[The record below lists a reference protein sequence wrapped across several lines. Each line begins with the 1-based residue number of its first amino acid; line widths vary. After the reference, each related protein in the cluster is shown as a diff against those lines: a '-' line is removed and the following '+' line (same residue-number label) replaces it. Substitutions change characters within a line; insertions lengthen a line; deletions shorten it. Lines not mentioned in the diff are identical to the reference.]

1 MHGPLMSSPVD
12 RTYSFGHWLIDCQ
25 RRELRYNNVAV
36 PIGSRAFEIL
46 EKLVGSAGLLVTKDD
61 LIGSV
66 WSGLTVEDNTLQV
79 HISAVRKALGE
90 DRNLL
95 KTVSGRGYTLAGTWR
110 SGHLDHPAAAPVTIP
125 ADALFSSNLP
135 SIRAPLIGREDSLSE
150 LSDVLSAYRAVT
162 LVGPGGIGK
171 TKLAI
176 ELARSVAPSFND
188 SVALV
193 ELAALQGAALA
204 ASATARALR
213 LASNDK
219 EVTPASIAQAI
230 GTRRLLLVLDNCE
243 HVIEAAAQIASA
255 VLHYCPNVTV
265 LATSR
270 EGLRID
276 GEYVAAV
283 PALSVPGPDMHA
295 PDLLLRASAVQ
306 LFVARTR
313 ALRASFVAGA
323 EELQKIAAICRRL
336 DGIPLAL
343 EFAAARAANLGVDAV
358 LLRLDKRFELLN
370 GGRRDQ
376 LPRHQTLRAT
386 LDWSYDLLPP
396 AEQNL
401 LCQLAVFPAGFTLDA
416 ASAMMDDTLSRSDV
430 IETLFNLVAKS
441 LVSLDPSFEG
451 RWRLL
456 ESTRAYAL
464 EKLAD
469 AGLVEQAARR
479 QACFLRQIIAPLGDA
494 SPAPDDISRFAQ
506 EIGNV
511 HAALDWAFSP
521 GGDAALGIELTSGF
535 VPVWMQLLSFVECS
549 TRIEH
554 ALAHF
559 SPGFTGVPKLKAQL
573 YVALGFALLNTTGS
587 ADRMKAALSIGLALA
602 EELSDLE
609 LQLKAV
615 WTLWSYNLNSG
626 QYAAAKDVGER
637 YLEIALRTGN
647 PANEAVG
654 RRLIGAAAHFFGAQ
668 EDARRELTLSLD
680 DSAHGLSGGTNLMWF
695 LLNQSVLAKAM
706 LARVLLL
713 RGKIAQ
719 SRSLAAECL
728 QDAEREKDK
737 LAIAY
742 ALRNAVC
749 PIALMTHDLAA
760 ADQAISSLLELVT
773 REGIAFWT
781 SWTSCLKGQLLVLQG
796 NHDDGIALLRSGLK
810 ARTENGWLMRNP
822 EFLGS
827 LAEGLLA
834 SGEAAQAL
842 AAVEEALSISRQG
855 RQLWCLADL
864 LRIKAEI
871 LLANGPSDLSRSE
884 LLFAEGLS
892 VAREQQCRFYELKV
906 AAAWA
911 RIMARSNRQQTAL
924 DLVGPVSALF
934 DQEIDLPAL
943 AFARAL
949 AEIPGI
955 SLSTYDGDRPPSCT
969 CH

>member
-1 MHGPLMSSPVD
+1 MSSPVD
-12 RTYSFGHWLIDCQ
+12 RTYSFGHWHIDCQ
-25 RRELRYNNVAV
+25 RRELRHNNVTV

-79 HISAVRKALGE
+79 HISAVRKALGD

-95 KTVSGRGYTLAGTWR
+95 KTVSGRGYTLAGTWQ

-125 ADALFSSNLP
+125 ADAPFSSNLP
-135 SIRAPLIGREDSLSE
+135 SIRAPLIGREDCMSQLA
-150 LSDVLSAYRAVT
+150 DVLSAYRAVT

-176 ELARSVAPSFND
+176 ELARSVAPAFND

-193 ELAALQGAALA
+193 ELATLQDAALA
-204 ASATARALR
+204 ASACARALK

-219 EVTPASIAQAI
+219 EVSAASIAQAI
-230 GTRRLLLVLDNCE
+230 GSRRLLLVLDNCE
-243 HVIEAAAQIASA
+243 HVIEVAAQIASA
-255 VLHYCPNVTV
+255 ALRYCLNVTV

-283 PALSVPGPDMHA
+283 PALSVPDPDMHD
-295 PDLLLRASAVQ
+295 PDLLLRESAVQ

-313 ALRASFVAGA
+313 ALRASFVTGA
-323 EELQKIAAICRRL
+323 EELRKIAAVCRRL

-343 EFAAARAANLGVDAV
+343 EFAAARAANLGVDTV

-396 AEQNL
+396 AEQDL
-401 LCQLAVFPAGFTLDA
+401 LCRLAVFPAGFTLDA
-416 ASAMMDDTLSRSDV
+416 AIAMMDDTLSRSDV
-430 IETLFNLVAKS
+430 METLFNLVGKS

-464 EKLAD
+464 EKLAE
-469 AGLVEQAARR
+469 AGLVERAARR
-479 QACFLRQIIAPLGDA
+479 QAEFLRQIIAPLGDA

-521 GGDAALGIELTSGF
+521 AGDTALGIELTAGF

-554 ALAHF
+554 ALVHF
-559 SPGFTGVPKLKAQL
+559 SPGFTCVPKLKAQL
-573 YVALGFALLNTTGS
+573 YVALGFALLNTAGT

-609 LQLKAV
+609 LQLRAV

-626 QYAAAKDVGER
+626 QYAAAKEVGER
-637 YLEIALRTGN
+637 YLEIALRTGS

-654 RRLIGAAAHFFGAQ
+654 HRLIGAATHFFGMQ

-680 DSAHGLSGGTNLMWF
+680 HSADGLNGGANQMWF

-713 RGKIAQ
+713 QGRIAQ

-728 QDAEREKDK
+728 EEAQREKDK

-796 NHDDGIALLRSGLK
+796 KHQDGIALLRGGLK

-827 LAEGLLA
+827 LAESMLA

-842 AAVEEALSISRQG
+842 ATVEEALSMSRQG
-855 RQLWCLADL
+855 LQLWCLADL

-871 LLANGPSDLSRSE
+871 LLANDPSDLSRSE
-884 LLFAEGLS
+884 LLFGEGLS

-911 RIMARSNRQQTAL
+911 RIMAGSNRQQTAL

-934 DQEIDLPAL
+934 DQEVDLPAL
-943 AFARAL
+943 AFARTL

-955 SLSTYDGDRPPSCT
+955 SLSTCDSDRPSSCT

>member
-1 MHGPLMSSPVD
+1 MSSPVD
-12 RTYSFGHWLIDCQ
+12 RTYSLGRWLIDCQ
-25 RRELRYNNVAV
+25 RRELRYDNVTI

-46 EKLVGSAGLLVTKDD
+46 ETLVGSAGLLVTKDD
-61 LIGSV
+61 LIASV
-66 WSGLTVEDNTLQV
+66 WSGLSVEDNTLQV

-95 KTVSGRGYTLAGTWR
+95 KTVSGRGYTLAGAWR
-110 SGHLDHPAAAPVTIP
+110 SGHLDHPVVAPIAIP
-125 ADALFSSNLP
+125 ADATFSSNLP
-135 SIRAPLIGREDSLSE
+135 SLRAPLIGREDSLSQ
-150 LSDVLSAYRAVT
+150 LADVLSAYRAVT

-176 ELARSVAPSFND
+176 ELARSATSSFND
-188 SVALV
+188 SIALV
-193 ELAALQGAALA
+193 ELATLQDAALA
-204 ASATARALR
+204 ASATARALK
-213 LASNDK
+213 LACNDK
-219 EVTPASIAQAI
+219 ETSPAGIAQAI

-255 VLHYCPNVTV
+255 VLRYCPNVTV

-276 GEYVAAV
+276 GEYVAAI
-283 PALSVPGPDMHA
+283 PPLSVPDPDMHD
-295 PDLLLRASAVQ
+295 PDMLLRESAVQ

-343 EFAAARAANLGVDAV
+343 EFAAARAANLGVDTV
-358 LLRLDKRFELLN
+358 LRRLDKRFELLS

-396 AEQNL
+396 AEQDL
-401 LCQLAVFPAGFTLDA
+401 LCRLAMFPAGFTLDA
-416 ASAMMDDTLSRSDV
+416 AIAMMDDSLSRSDV
-430 IETLFNLVAKS
+430 IDTLFNLVGKS

-469 AGLVEQAARR
+469 AGLIAQAARR
-479 QACFLRQIIAPLGDA
+479 QAGFLRQTIAPPGD
-494 SPAPDDISRFAQ
+494 SSHTPDDISRFAQ

-521 GGDAALGIELTSGF
+521 DGDTALGIELTAGF

-549 TRIEH
+549 TRIEF

-559 SPGFTGVPKLKAQL
+559 NPEFTCVAKLKAQL

-609 LQLKAV
+609 LQLRAV

-626 QYAAAKDVGER
+626 QYAAAREVGER
-637 YLEIALRTGN
+637 YLTIALRTGN
-647 PANEAVG
+647 PASETVG
-654 RRLIGAAAHFFGAQ
+654 RRLIGAATHFFGAQ

-680 DSAHGLSGGTNLMWF
+680 HAAYGLDSGTNQMWF

-713 RGKIAQ
+713 QGKVAQ

-728 QDAEREKDK
+728 HEAQREKDK

-760 ADQAISSLLELVT
+760 ADQAIASLLELVT

-781 SWTSCLKGQLLVLQG
+781 SWTSCLKGQLLVLQAK
-796 NHDDGIALLRSGLK
+796 HDDGIALLRSGLT

-842 AAVEEALSISRQG
+842 AAVEEALTMSQQG
-855 RQLWCLADL
+855 RQLWCFADL

-871 LLANGPSDLSRSE
+871 LLANDPSDLSRAE
-884 LLFAEGLS
+884 ALFAEGLA

-911 RIMARSNRQQTAL
+911 GIMAKSNRQQTAL
-924 DLVGPVSALF
+924 ELVGPVSALF

-955 SLSTYDGDRPPSCT
+955 SLSTGDGEWPASCT

>member
-1 MHGPLMSSPVD
+1 MSSPVD

-135 SIRAPLIGREDSLSE
+135 SIRAPLIGREDNLSE

-479 QACFLRQIIAPLGDA
+479 QAVFVRQIIAPLGDA

-521 GGDAALGIELTSGF
+521 GGDTALGIELTSGF

-559 SPGFTGVPKLKAQL
+559 SPGFTCVPKLKAQL
-573 YVALGFALLNTTGS
+573 CVALGFALLNTTGS

-668 EDARRELTLSLD
+668 EIARRELTLSLD

-713 RGKIAQ
+713 QGKIAQ

-864 LRIKAEI
+864 LRIKAEV

-892 VAREQQCRFYELKV
+892 VAREQQCSFYELKV

-911 RIMARSNRQQTAL
+911 RIMAKSNRQQTAL

-943 AFARAL
+943 TFARAL

-955 SLSTYDGDRPPSCT
+955 SLSTYDGDRPASCT

>member
-1 MHGPLMSSPVD
+1 MSSPVD
-12 RTYSFGHWLIDCQ
+12 RTYSLGRWLIDCR
-25 RRELRYNNVAV
+25 RRELRCNNVTV
-36 PIGSRAFEIL
+36 PIGSRAFDIL
-46 EKLVGSAGLLVTKDD
+46 EKLVGCAGLVVTKDD

-66 WSGLTVEDNTLQV
+66 WSGLTVEDNALQV
-79 HISAVRKALGE
+79 HVSAVRKALGE

-95 KTVSGRGYTLAGTWR
+95 KTVSGRGYTLAGNWR
-110 SGHLDHPAAAPVTIP
+110 SGHLDQPLIAPVTIP
-125 ADALFSSNLP
+125 ADAPFSSNLP
-135 SIRAPLIGREDSLSE
+135 GVRAPLIGREDCLSQ
-150 LSDVLSAYRAVT
+150 LADVLSAYRAVT

-176 ELARSVAPSFND
+176 ELARGVASSFND

-193 ELAALQGAALA
+193 ELATLQDAALA
-204 ASATARALR
+204 QSACARALK
-213 LASNDK
+213 LASNDE
-219 EVTPASIAQAI
+219 EVSAASIAQAI

-255 VLHYCPNVTV
+255 VLRYCPNVTV

-276 GEYVAAV
+276 GEYVSAI
-283 PALSVPGPDMHA
+283 PPLSVPGPDMHD
-295 PDLLLRASAVQ
+295 PDLLLQESAVQ

-313 ALRASFVAGA
+313 ALRASFVADA
-323 EELQKIAAICRRL
+323 AELQKIAAICRRL

-343 EFAAARAANLGVDAV
+343 EFAAARAANLGVDTV
-358 LLRLDKRFELLN
+358 LLRLDKRFELLT

-386 LDWSYDLLPP
+386 LDWSYDLLSP

-401 LCQLAVFPAGFTLDA
+401 LCRLAAFPAGFTLDA
-416 ASAMMDDTLSRSDV
+416 AIAMMDDTSSRSDV
-430 IETLFNLVAKS
+430 IETLFNLIGKS
-441 LVSLDPSFEG
+441 LLSSDPSFEG

-469 AGLVEQAARR
+469 AGLVERTARR
-479 QACFLRQIIAPLGDA
+479 QAGFLRQIIAPLGDS
-494 SPAPDDISRFAQ
+494 SPSPDDISRFAR

-521 GGDAALGIELTSGF
+521 GGDTALGIELTAGF

-549 TRIEH
+549 TRIER
-554 ALAHF
+554 ALAQF
-559 SPGFTGVPKLKAQL
+559 SSEFTCVPKLKAQL

-587 ADRMKAALSIGLALA
+587 ADRMKAALSTGLVLA

-609 LQLKAV
+609 LQLKAI

-626 QYAAAKDVGER
+626 QSATAKEVGER

-654 RRLIGAAAHFFGAQ
+654 RRLIGAAAHFFGTQ

-680 DSAHGLSGGTNLMWF
+680 HSAHGSDGGTNQMWF

-713 RGKIAQ
+713 QGNIAR
-719 SRSLAAECL
+719 SRALAAECL
-728 QDAEREKDK
+728 QEAQREKDK

-749 PIALMTHDLAA
+749 PIALMTHDLTA
-760 ADQAISSLLELVT
+760 ADQAISCLLELVT

-781 SWTSCLKGQLLVLQG
+781 SWTSCLKGQLLILQG
-796 NHDDGIALLRSGLK
+796 KHNDGIALLRSGLQ
-810 ARTENGWLMRNP
+810 ARTRNGWLMRNP

-834 SGEAAQAL
+834 IGEAVQAL
-842 AAVEEALSISRQG
+842 AEVDEAVSMSRQG
-855 RQLWCLADL
+855 GQLWCLADL
-864 LRIKAEI
+864 LRIKAEV
-871 LLANGPSDLSRSE
+871 LLANDPSDLSRAE

-911 RIMARSNRQQTAL
+911 RIMAGSNRQQTAL

-955 SLSTYDGDRPPSCT
+955 SLSTCDSERPASCT

>member
-1 MHGPLMSSPVD
+1 MSSPVD
-12 RTYSFGHWLIDCQ
+12 RTYSFGRWLIDCQ
-25 RRELRYNNVAV
+25 RRELRYNGVTV

-95 KTVSGRGYTLAGTWR
+95 KTVSGRGYTLAGAWR
-110 SGHLDHPAAAPVTIP
+110 SGPLDHPAAAPVTVP
-125 ADALFSSNLP
+125 AEATFSNNLP
-135 SIRAPLIGREDSLSE
+135 SIRAPLIGREDSLSQLAE
-150 LSDVLSAYRAVT
+150 LLSAYRAVT

-171 TKLAI
+171 TKLAT
-176 ELARSVAPSFND
+176 ELARSVAASFHD
-188 SVALV
+188 SVTLV
-193 ELAALQGAALA
+193 ELATLQDASLV
-204 ASATARALR
+204 ASATARALK

-219 EVTPASIAQAI
+219 DVSAASIAQAI

-255 VLHYCPNVTV
+255 LLRYCPNVTV

-283 PALSVPGPDMHA
+283 PPLSVPRPDM
-295 PDLLLRASAVQ
+295 DDTELLLRESAVE
-306 LFVARTR
+306 LFVTRIR
-313 ALRASFVAGA
+313 ALRTSFVAGA
-323 EELQKIAAICRRL
+323 EELRKIAAICRRL

-343 EFAAARAANLGVDAV
+343 EFAAARAANLGVDTV

-386 LDWSYDLLPP
+386 LDWSYDLLSPG
-396 AEQNL
+396 EQNL
-401 LCQLAVFPAGFTLDA
+401 LCRLAVFPAGFTLDA
-416 ASAMMDDTLSRSDV
+416 AIAMMDDSSSRSDV
-430 IETLFNLVAKS
+430 IETLFNLVGKS

-469 AGLVEQAARR
+469 AGGVEQAARR
-479 QACFLRQIIAPLGDA
+479 HAGFLRQIIAPLGDT

-511 HAALDWAFSP
+511 HAALDWAFSTD
-521 GGDAALGIELTSGF
+521 GDTALGIELTAGF

-549 TRIEH
+549 TRIER

-559 SPGFTGVPKLKAQL
+559 SPEFTCVPKLKAQL

-587 ADRMKAALSIGLALA
+587 ADRMKAALSIGLGLA

-626 QYAAAKDVGER
+626 QYAAAKEVGER
-637 YLEIALRTGN
+637 YLAIALRTEN
-647 PANEAVG
+647 PANETVG

-680 DSAHGLSGGTNLMWF
+680 HTVRGLDGSANQMWF

-713 RGKIAQ
+713 QGKIVQ

-737 LAIAY
+737 LAVAY

-781 SWTSCLKGQLLVLQG
+781 SWTSCLKGQLLVLHG
-796 NHDDGIALLRSGLK
+796 KHDEGIALLRNGLK

-842 AAVEEALSISRQG
+842 AAVEEALSMSRQG

-864 LRIKAEI
+864 LRIKGEV
-871 LLANGPSDLSRSE
+871 LLANAPSNLSRSE

-911 RIMARSNRQQTAL
+911 RVMAGSNRKRTAL
-924 DLVGPVSALF
+924 DLVGPLSALF

-943 AFARAL
+943 ALARAL
-949 AEIPGI
+949 AEMPGI
-955 SLSTYDGDRPPSCT
+955 SPSTSNSDRPAST
-969 CH
+969 ACH

>member
-1 MHGPLMSSPVD
+1 MSSPID

-25 RRELRYNNVAV
+25 RRELRYDNVTV

-46 EKLVGSAGLLVTKDD
+46 EKLVGSAGLVVTKDD
-61 LIGSV
+61 LIGSI
-66 WSGLTVEDNTLQV
+66 WSGLAVQDNTLQV

-95 KTVSGRGYTLAGTWR
+95 KTISGRGYTLAGAWR
-110 SGHLDHPAAAPVTIP
+110 SEPLDHPATAPVTVP
-125 ADALFSSNLP
+125 ADAAFSNNLP
-135 SIRAPLIGREDSLSE
+135 SNRAPLIGREDCLSQLAE
-150 LSDVLSAYRAVT
+150 LLSAYRAVT

-176 ELARSVAPSFND
+176 ELARSVASSFND

-193 ELAALQGAALA
+193 ELAILQDATLA
-204 ASATARALR
+204 ASACARALG

-219 EVTPASIAQAI
+219 DVSAASIAEVI

-243 HVIEAAAQIASA
+243 HVIETAAQIASA
-255 VLHYCPNVTV
+255 VLRYCPNVTV

-276 GEYVAAV
+276 GEYVAAI
-283 PALSVPGPDMHA
+283 PPLSVPGPDVHD
-295 PDLLLRASAVQ
+295 PDLLLRESAVQ
-306 LFVARTR
+306 LFVTRTR
-313 ALRASFVAGA
+313 ALRASFVAG
-323 EELQKIAAICRRL
+323 ESELRKIAAICRRL

-343 EFAAARAANLGVDAV
+343 EFAAAQAANLGVDTV

-401 LCQLAVFPAGFTLDA
+401 LCRLAVFPAGFTLDA
-416 ASAMMDDTLSRSDV
+416 AIAMMDNTLSRSDV
-430 IETLFNLVAKS
+430 IEALFNLVGKS

-464 EKLAD
+464 EKLAE

-479 QACFLRQIIAPLGDA
+479 HAGFLREIIAPLGDA
-494 SPAPDDISRFAQ
+494 SPAPDNISRFAQ

-521 GGDAALGIELTSGF
+521 DGDIALGIELTAGF

-549 TRIEH
+549 TRIER

-559 SPGFTGVPKLKAQL
+559 RPEFTCVPKLKAQL

-626 QYAAAKDVGER
+626 QYAAAKRVGER
-637 YLEIALRTGN
+637 YLEIALRTGS
-647 PANEAVG
+647 PANETVG
-654 RRLIGAAAHFFGAQ
+654 RRLIGAATHFFGAQ

-680 DSAHGLSGGTNLMWF
+680 HSAHGLSGGTNQMWF

-713 RGKIAQ
+713 QGKIAQ

-728 QDAEREKDK
+728 QEAQREKDK
-737 LAIAY
+737 LGIAY

-760 ADQAISSLLELVT
+760 ADQAISCLLELVA

-796 NHDDGIALLRSGLK
+796 GHHAGIALLRSGLK

-842 AAVEEALSISRQG
+842 AAVEEALSMSRQG

-864 LRIKAEI
+864 LRIKGEV
-871 LLANGPSDLSRSE
+871 LLANDPSDPSRSE

-892 VAREQQCRFYELKV
+892 VARDQQCRFYELKV

-911 RIMARSNRQQTAL
+911 RMMVGSNRQRTAL
-924 DLVGPVSALF
+924 DLVGPLSALF

-955 SLSTYDGDRPPSCT
+955 SPSTCDGDRPASCT

>member
-1 MHGPLMSSPVD
+1 MSPPID
-12 RTYSFGHWLIDCQ
+12 RTYSFGRWLIDCQ
-25 RRELRYNNVAV
+25 RRELRYDNTTV

-61 LIGSV
+61 LIGSI

-95 KTVSGRGYTLAGTWR
+95 KTVSGRGYTLAGAWR
-110 SGHLDHPAAAPVTIP
+110 RGLLDHPAAAPVTVP
-125 ADALFSSNLP
+125 ADAAFSSNLP
-135 SIRAPLIGREDSLSE
+135 SFRAPLIGREDCLSQLAE
-150 LSDVLSAYRAVT
+150 LLSAYRAVT

-176 ELARSVAPSFND
+176 ELARSAASSFND

-193 ELAALQGAALA
+193 ELATLQDAALA
-204 ASATARALR
+204 ASACARALG

-219 EVTPASIAQAI
+219 DVSAASIAQAI
-230 GTRRLLLVLDNCE
+230 GARRLLLVLDNCE

-255 VLHYCPNVTV
+255 VLRYCPNVTV

-276 GEYVAAV
+276 GEYVAAI
-283 PALSVPGPDMHA
+283 PTLSVPGPDMHD
-295 PDLLLRASAVQ
+295 PDLLLRESAVE
-306 LFVARTR
+306 LFVTRTR
-313 ALRASFVAGA
+313 ALRTNFVAGA
-323 EELQKIAAICRRL
+323 AELQKIAGICRRL

-343 EFAAARAANLGVDAV
+343 EFAAARAANLGVDTV
-358 LLRLDKRFELLN
+358 LLRLDKRFELLS

-386 LDWSYDLLPP
+386 LDWSYDLLAP
-396 AEQNL
+396 AEQDL
-401 LCQLAVFPAGFTLDA
+401 LCRLAVFPAGFTLDA
-416 ASAMMDDTLSRSDV
+416 AIAMMDDTLSRSDV
-430 IETLFNLVAKS
+430 IETLFNLVGKS

-464 EKLAD
+464 EKLAE
-469 AGLVEQAARR
+469 AGLVAQAARR
-479 QACFLRQIIAPLGDA
+479 HAGFLKDIIAPLGDS

-521 GGDAALGIELTSGF
+521 DGDTALGIELTAGF

-549 TRIEH
+549 TRIER

-559 SPGFTGVPKLKAQL
+559 SPEFTCVPKLKAQL

-602 EELSDLE
+602 EDLSDLE

-626 QYAAAKDVGER
+626 QYAAAREVGER
-637 YLEIALRTGN
+637 YLAIALRTGSA
-647 PANEAVG
+647 ANETVG
-654 RRLIGAAAHFFGAQ
+654 RRLIGAATHFFGAQ
-668 EDARRELTLSLD
+668 EDAQRELTLSLD
-680 DSAHGLSGGTNLMWF
+680 HAAHGLDGGANQMWF

-713 RGKIAQ
+713 QGKVAQ

-728 QDAEREKDK
+728 QEAQREKDK

-760 ADQAISSLLELVT
+760 ADQAISCLVELVT

-781 SWTSCLKGQLLVLQG
+781 SWTCCLKGQLLVLQG
-796 NHDDGIALLRSGLK
+796 EHRDGIALLRSGLK

-834 SGEAAQAL
+834 SGVPAQAL
-842 AAVEEALSISRQG
+842 AAVEEALSMSRQG

-864 LRIKAEI
+864 LRIKGEA
-871 LLANGPSDLSRSE
+871 LLANDPSDPSRSE

-911 RIMARSNRQQTAL
+911 RIMAGSNRAQTAL
-924 DLVGPVSALF
+924 ELVGPVSAMF

-955 SLSTYDGDRPPSCT
+955 SLSGCDGERPASCT

>member
-1 MHGPLMSSPVD
+1 MSPPIG
-12 RTYSFGHWLIDCQ
+12 RIFSFEHWQIDCQ
-25 RRELRYNNVAV
+25 RRELRYDDVTV

-46 EKLVGSAGLLVTKDD
+46 ETLVGSAGLLVTKHD
-61 LIGSV
+61 LIRSV
-66 WSGLTVEDNTLQV
+66 WAGLTVEDNTLQV

-95 KTVSGRGYTLAGTWR
+95 KTVSGRGYTLSGDWR
-110 SGHLDHPAAAPVTIP
+110 SGHLDQPAAAPVP
-125 ADALFSSNLP
+125 VPVDMPFSNNLP
-135 SIRAPLIGREDSLSE
+135 SVRASLIGREDCLSA
-150 LSDVLSAYRAVT
+150 LTDVLSAYRATT
-162 LVGPGGIGK
+162 LVGIGGIGK

-176 ELARSVAPSFND
+176 ELARRVAPSFND

-193 ELAALQGAALA
+193 ELATLQDATGA
-204 ASATARALR
+204 ASATARALK
-213 LASNDK
+213 LASN
-219 EVTPASIAQAI
+219 ERQVTPASIAQAI

-255 VLHYCPNVTV
+255 VLRYCPNAAV

-270 EGLRID
+270 EGLRIE
-276 GEYVAAV
+276 GEYIAAIPPLTV
-283 PALSVPGPDMHA
+283 PRADAHDA
-295 PDLLLRASAVQ
+295 ELLLRESAVE

-313 ALRASFVAGA
+313 ALRAGFVAGA
-323 EELQKIAAICRRL
+323 AELQKIAAICRRL

-343 EFAAARAANLGVDAV
+343 EFAAARAANLGVDTV

-386 LDWSYDLLPP
+386 LDWSYDLLAP
-396 AEQNL
+396 AEQSL
-401 LCQLAVFPAGFTLDA
+401 LCRLAMFPAGFTLDA
-416 ASAMMDDTLSRSDV
+416 AIAMMEDTLSRSDV
-430 IETLFNLVAKS
+430 IETLFNLVGKS

-464 EKLAD
+464 EKLED
-469 AGLVEQAARR
+469 AGLVNEVARR
-479 QACFLRQIIAPLGDA
+479 QAGFLRHVIAPLGDS
-494 SPAPDDISRFAQ
+494 SPAPDDISRFGQ

-521 GGDAALGIELTSGF
+521 NGDTALGIELTAGF

-549 TRIEH
+549 TRIER

-559 SPGFTGVPKLKAQL
+559 SAEFTCVPKLKAQL
-573 YVALGFALLNTTGS
+573 YVAMGFALLNTTGS
-587 ADRMKAALSIGLALA
+587 ADRMKGALSIGLALA

-626 QYAAAKDVGER
+626 QYAEAREVGER

-647 PANEAVG
+647 PANEIVG
-654 RRLIGAAAHFFGAQ
+654 RRLIGAATHFFGAQ
-668 EDARRELTLSLD
+668 EDARRDLTLSLD
-680 DSAHGLSGGTNLMWF
+680 HAAHGLDDGANQMWF

-713 RGKIAQ
+713 QGKIGQ

-728 QDAEREKDK
+728 QEAQREKDR
-737 LAIAY
+737 LAVAY

-749 PIALMTHDLAA
+749 PIALMTHDLVA
-760 ADQAISSLLELVT
+760 ADRAISSLLELVT

-781 SWTSCLKGQLLVLQG
+781 SWTSCLKGQLLIQQG
-796 NHDDGIALLRSGLK
+796 KHGDGIALLRSGLK

-834 SGEAAQAL
+834 SGEAAKAL
-842 AAVEEALSISRQG
+842 AEVEEALAMARQG
-855 RQLWCLADL
+855 SQLWCLADL

-871 LLANGPSDLSRSE
+871 LLADDPSDLSRAE
-884 LLFAEGLS
+884 VLLAEGLS
-892 VAREQQCRFYELKV
+892 VARDQQCRFYELKV

-911 RIMARSNRQQTAL
+911 AIMAKSNRQQLAL

-949 AEIPGI
+949 AEMPRI
-955 SLSTYDGDRPPSCT
+955 SSHDGDGSAPCT

>member
-1 MHGPLMSSPVD
+1 MSSPTD

-25 RRELRYNNVAV
+25 RRELRYDNVAV

-95 KTVSGRGYTLAGTWR
+95 KTVSGRGYILAGTWR
-110 SGHLDHPAAAPVTIP
+110 SGHLDYPLATPVTVP
-125 ADALFSSNLP
+125 ADAPFSGNLP
-135 SIRAPLIGREDSLSE
+135 SIRAPLIGREDCLRQ
-150 LSDVLSAYRAVT
+150 LADVLSAYRAVT

-176 ELARSVAPSFND
+176 ELARSVASTFND
-188 SVALV
+188 SVVLV
-193 ELAALQGAALA
+193 ELATLQDAALA
-204 ASATARALR
+204 ASACARALK
-213 LASNDK
+213 LVSNDK
-219 EVTPASIAQAI
+219 EVSAASIAQGI

-255 VLHYCPNVTV
+255 VLRYCPNVTV

-276 GEYVAAV
+276 GEYVAAI
-283 PALSVPGPDMHA
+283 PALSVPGPDVHD
-295 PDLLLRASAVQ
+295 PDLLLRESAVQ

-313 ALRASFVAGA
+313 ALRASFAAGA
-323 EELQKIAAICRRL
+323 EELQKVAAICRRL

-343 EFAAARAANLGVDAV
+343 EFAAARAANLGVNTV

-416 ASAMMDDTLSRSDV
+416 ASAMMNDTLSRSDV
-430 IETLFNLVAKS
+430 IETLFNLVGKS

-469 AGLVEQAARR
+469 AGLVEQAAKR
-479 QACFLRQIIAPLGDA
+479 QAGFLRQIIAPLGDA

-521 GGDAALGIELTSGF
+521 GGDTALGIELTAGF

-559 SPGFTGVPKLKAQL
+559 SPGFSCVPKLKAQL
-573 YVALGFALLNTTGS
+573 CVALGFSLLNTTGS
-587 ADRMKAALSIGLALA
+587 ADRMKAALSIGLVLA

-626 QYAAAKDVGER
+626 QYAAAKEVGER
-637 YLEIALRTGN
+637 YLEIALRTEN
-647 PANEAVG
+647 TANEAVG
-654 RRLIGAAAHFFGAQ
+654 RRLIGAASHFFGAQ

-680 DSAHGLSGGTNLMWF
+680 QSAHGLNGGVNQMWF

-713 RGKIAQ
+713 QGKIAQ
-719 SRSLAAECL
+719 GRSLAAECL
-728 QDAEREKDK
+728 QEAQREKDK

-842 AAVEEALSISRQG
+842 AAVEEALSMSRQG

-884 LLFAEGLS
+884 LLLAEGLS
-892 VAREQQCRFYELKV
+892 VARDQQCRFYELKV

-911 RIMARSNRQQTAL
+911 RIMAGSSRQQTAL

-955 SLSTYDGDRPPSCT
+955 SLSTCDSDRPASCT

>member
-1 MHGPLMSSPVD
+1 MSSPAD
-12 RTYSFGHWLIDCQ
+12 RTYTFGNWLIDCQ
-25 RRELRYNNVAV
+25 HRELRHDNVTV

-46 EKLVGSAGLLVTKDD
+46 EKLAGSAGLLVTKDE

-66 WSGLTVEDNTLQV
+66 WSGLAVEDNTLQV
-79 HISAVRKALGE
+79 HISAVRKALGK
-90 DRNLL
+90 DRDLL
-95 KTVSGRGYTLAGTWR
+95 KTISGRGYTLAGSWR
-110 SGHLDHPAAAPVTIP
+110 SGHLDQPAAAAPVSVP
-125 ADALFSSNLP
+125 AASSFSSNLP
-135 SIRAPLIGREDSLSE
+135 NTRAPLIGREDCLHE
-150 LSDVLSAYRAVT
+150 LADVLSAYRTVT

-176 ELARSVAPSFND
+176 ELARRVAPSFND

-193 ELAALQGAALA
+193 ELATLQDPALA
-204 ASATARALR
+204 TSATGRALR
-213 LASNDK
+213 LALSDK
-219 EVTPASIAQAI
+219 DVSAASIAQAI
-230 GTRRLLLVLDNCE
+230 GSRRLLLVLDNCE
-243 HVIEAAAQIASA
+243 HVIDAAAQIASA
-255 VLHYCPNVTV
+255 VLRYCPNVTV

-276 GEYVAAV
+276 GEYVAAI
-283 PALSVPGPDMHA
+283 PPLSVPHPDIHD
-295 PDLLLRASAVQ
+295 PDYLLRESAVQ

-313 ALRASFVAGA
+313 ALRAGFAPGA
-323 EELQKIAAICRRL
+323 HDLLKIAAICRRL

-343 EFAAARAANLGVDAV
+343 EFAAARAANLGVDTV
-358 LLRLDKRFELLN
+358 LLRLDHRFELLS

-396 AEQNL
+396 TEQRL
-401 LCQLAVFPAGFTLDA
+401 LCRLAVFPAGFTLDA
-416 ASAMMDDTLSRSDV
+416 AIAMMDDDSSRSDV
-430 IETLFNLVAKS
+430 IETLFNLVGKS

-456 ESTRAYAL
+456 ETTRAYAL
-464 EKLAD
+464 EKLAE

-479 QACFLRQIIAPLGDA
+479 HASFLRQLVAPLGDA
-494 SPAPDDISRFAQ
+494 TPASDDISRLAQ

-511 HAALDWAFSP
+511 HAALDWAFAP
-521 GGDAALGIELTSGF
+521 DGDAALGIELTAGF
-535 VPVWMQLLSFVECS
+535 VPVWMQLLSFMECS
-549 TRIEH
+549 SRIEH

-559 SPGFTGVPKLKAQL
+559 SPELTCDPRLKAHL

-587 ADRMKAALSIGLALA
+587 ADRMKAALNIGLVLA

-609 LQLKAV
+609 LQLRAV
-615 WTLWSYNLNSG
+615 WTLWSHNLNSG
-626 QYAAAKDVGER
+626 QYDAAKHVGER

-647 PANEAVG
+647 PANETVG
-654 RRLIGAAAHFFGAQ
+654 RRLIGAATHFYGAQ

-680 DSAHGLSGGTNLMWF
+680 HSAHGLKDGANQMWF

-713 RGKIAQ
+713 QGQIAQ

-728 QDAEREKDK
+728 QEAQREKDK

-760 ADQAISSLLELVT
+760 ADEAISSLLELVT
-773 REGIAFWT
+773 REGIAFWA

-796 NHDDGIALLRSGLK
+796 KHRDGVALLRTGLK
-810 ARTENGWLMRNP
+810 ARAENGWLMRNP
-822 EFLGS
+822 EFIGS

-834 SGEAAQAL
+834 SGEIAQAL
-842 AAVEEALSISRQG
+842 TAVEDALTISRQG
-855 RQLWCLADL
+855 KQLWCLADL
-864 LRIKAEI
+864 LRIKGEI
-871 LLANGPSDLSRSE
+871 LLAGDSSETSRSE
-884 LLFAEGLS
+884 LLFSEGLS
-892 VAREQQCRFYELKV
+892 IAREQQCRFYELKV

-911 RIMARSNRQQTAL
+911 RIMAASDRQQTAL

-934 DQEIDLPAL
+934 DRGVDLPAL
-943 AFARAL
+943 AFARGL
-949 AEIPGI
+949 AASPGA
-955 SLSTYDGDRPPSCT
+955 SVTTHPGDRPASCT

>member
-1 MHGPLMSSPVD
+1 MRHL
-12 RTYSFGHWLIDCQ
+12 
-25 RRELRYNNVAV
+25 RRPR
-36 PIGSRAFEIL
+36 
-46 EKLVGSAGLLVTKDD
+46 
-61 LIGSV
+61 
-66 WSGLTVEDNTLQV
+66 
-79 HISAVRKALGE
+79 
-90 DRNLL
+90 
-95 KTVSGRGYTLAGTWR
+95 
-110 SGHLDHPAAAPVTIP
+110 
-125 ADALFSSNLP
+125 
-135 SIRAPLIGREDSLSE
+135 
-150 LSDVLSAYRAVT
+150 
-162 LVGPGGIGK
+162 
-171 TKLAI
+171 
-176 ELARSVAPSFND
+176 
-188 SVALV
+188 
-193 ELAALQGAALA
+193 
-204 ASATARALR
+204 ARALG

-219 EVTPASIAQAI
+219 DVSAASIAQAI
-230 GTRRLLLVLDNCE
+230 GMRRLLLVLDNCE
-243 HVIEAAAQIASA
+243 HVIETAAQIASA
-255 VLHYCPNVTV
+255 VLRYCPNVTV

-276 GEYVAAV
+276 GEYVAAI
-283 PALSVPGPDMHA
+283 PPLSVPGPDVHD
-295 PDLLLRASAVQ
+295 PDLLLRESAVQ
-306 LFVARTR
+306 LFVTRTR
-313 ALRASFVAGA
+313 ALRASFVAG
-323 EELQKIAAICRRL
+323 ESELRKIAAICRRL

-343 EFAAARAANLGVDAV
+343 EFAAARAANLGVDTV

-396 AEQNL
+396 AEQSL
-401 LCQLAVFPAGFTLDA
+401 LCRLAVFPAGFTLDA
-416 ASAMMDDTLSRSDV
+416 AIAMMDNTLSRSDV
-430 IETLFNLVAKS
+430 IEALFNLVGKS

-464 EKLAD
+464 EKLAE

-479 QACFLRQIIAPLGDA
+479 HAGFLREIIAPLGDA
-494 SPAPDDISRFAQ
+494 SPAPDNISRFAQ

-521 GGDAALGIELTSGF
+521 DGDIALGIELTAGF

-549 TRIEH
+549 TRIER

-559 SPGFTGVPKLKAQL
+559 RPEFTCVPKLKAQL

-626 QYAAAKDVGER
+626 QYAAAKRVGER
-637 YLEIALRTGN
+637 YLEIALRTGS
-647 PANEAVG
+647 PANETVG
-654 RRLIGAAAHFFGAQ
+654 RRLIGAATHFFGAQ

-680 DSAHGLSGGTNLMWF
+680 HSAHGLSGGTNQMWF

-713 RGKIAQ
+713 QGKIAQ
-719 SRSLAAECL
+719 SRSLAAERL
-728 QDAEREKDK
+728 QEAQREKDK
-737 LAIAY
+737 LGIAY

-760 ADQAISSLLELVT
+760 ADQAISCLLELVA

-796 NHDDGIALLRSGLK
+796 EHHAGIALLRSGLK

-842 AAVEEALSISRQG
+842 AAVEEALSMSRQG

-864 LRIKAEI
+864 LRIKGEV
-871 LLANGPSDLSRSE
+871 LLANDPSDPSRSE

-892 VAREQQCRFYELKV
+892 VARDQQCRFYELKV

-911 RIMARSNRQQTAL
+911 RMMVGSNRQRIAL
-924 DLVGPVSALF
+924 DLVGPLSALF

-949 AEIPGI
+949 AGIPSI
-955 SLSTYDGDRPPSCT
+955 LPSTCDGDRPSSCT

>member
-1 MHGPLMSSPVD
+1 M
-12 RTYSFGHWLIDCQ
+12 
-25 RRELRYNNVAV
+25 
-36 PIGSRAFEIL
+36 
-46 EKLVGSAGLLVTKDD
+46 
-61 LIGSV
+61 
-66 WSGLTVEDNTLQV
+66 
-79 HISAVRKALGE
+79 
-90 DRNLL
+90 
-95 KTVSGRGYTLAGTWR
+95 
-110 SGHLDHPAAAPVTIP
+110 
-125 ADALFSSNLP
+125 
-135 SIRAPLIGREDSLSE
+135 
-150 LSDVLSAYRAVT
+150 
-162 LVGPGGIGK
+162 
-171 TKLAI
+171 I
-176 ELARSVAPSFND
+176 E
-188 SVALV
+188 
-193 ELAALQGAALA
+193 
-204 ASATARALR
+204 T
-213 LASNDK
+213 
-219 EVTPASIAQAI
+219 
-230 GTRRLLLVLDNCE
+230 
-243 HVIEAAAQIASA
+243 AAQIANA
-255 VLHYCPNVTV
+255 ALRYCPNVTV
-265 LATSR
+265 VATSR

-283 PALSVPGPDMHA
+283 PPLSVPHPGTKDPE
-295 PDLLLRASAVQ
+295 LLLRESAVE

-313 ALRASFVAGA
+313 ALRASFVASA
-323 EELQKIAAICRRL
+323 AELQKIAAICRRL

-343 EFAAARAANLGVDAV
+343 EFAAARAANLGVDTV
-358 LLRLDKRFELLN
+358 LLRLDKRFELLS

-396 AEQNL
+396 TEQNL
-401 LCQLAVFPAGFTLDA
+401 LCRLAIFPAGFTLDA
-416 ASAMMDDTLSRSDV
+416 AIAMMDTLSRSDV
-430 IETLFNLVAKS
+430 IETLFNLIGKS

-464 EKLAD
+464 EKLAG

-479 QACFLRQIIAPLGDA
+479 QAGFLRQIVAPLGDS

-521 GGDAALGIELTSGF
+521 SGDTALGIELTAGF
-535 VPVWMQLLSFVECS
+535 VPVWMQLLSFMECS
-549 TRIEH
+549 ERIEK
-554 ALAHF
+554 ALAHL
-559 SPGFTGVPKLKAQL
+559 SPEFAGAPKLKAQL

-602 EELSDLE
+602 EELADLE

-626 QYAAAKDVGER
+626 RYAEAKEVGER

-647 PANEAVG
+647 PTNETVG
-654 RRLIGAAAHFFGAQ
+654 RRLIGAATHFFGAQ

-680 DSAHGLSGGTNLMWF
+680 HAAHGLDDDANQMWF

-713 RGKIAQ
+713 QGKISQ

-728 QDAEREKDK
+728 QEAQREKDK

-760 ADQAISSLLELVT
+760 ADQAIASLLELVT

-796 NHDDGIALLRSGLK
+796 KHADGIALLRSGLK

-827 LAEGLLA
+827 LAESLLA
-834 SGEAAQAL
+834 GGEIAQAL
-842 AAVEEALSISRQG
+842 AAVEEALTISRQG
-855 RQLWCLADL
+855 WQLWCLADL

-871 LLANGPSDLSRSE
+871 LLANDPSGSSRSE
-884 LLFAEGLS
+884 ALLAEGLS
-892 VAREQQCRFYELKV
+892 VARDQQCRFYELKV

-911 RIMARSNRQQTAL
+911 RIMVGSNRRQRAL
-924 DLVGPVSALF
+924 DLVGRVSALF
-934 DQEIDLPAL
+934 DQDIDLPAL

-949 AEIPGI
+949 GPAP
-955 SLSTYDGDRPPSCT
+955 YT

>member
-1 MHGPLMSSPVD
+1 MSPSQAG
-12 RTYSFGHWLIDCQ
+12 RTYSFKNWLIDCQ
-25 RRELRYNNVAV
+25 CRELKYDNVAV

-46 EKLVGSAGLLVTKDD
+46 ERLAGSAGHLVTKDD
-61 LIGSV
+61 LIGAV
-66 WSGLTVEDNTLQV
+66 WSGLSVEENTLQV
-79 HISAVRKALGE
+79 HISAVRKALGA
-90 DRNLL
+90 DRDLL
-95 KTVSGRGYTLAGTWR
+95 KTISGRGYTLAGTWR
-110 SGHLDHPAAAPVTIP
+110 SGQPDHFAPTPLSIP
-125 ADALFSSNLP
+125 TDSSFASNLP
-135 SIRAPLIGREDSLSE
+135 NTRAPLIGREECLNE
-150 LSDVLSAYRAVT
+150 LADVLSAYRAVT

-176 ELARSVAPSFND
+176 ELARRLASSFNE

-193 ELAALQGAALA
+193 EFATLQDPALA
-204 ASATARALR
+204 ISATARALR
-213 LASNDK
+213 LALNDK
-219 EVTPASIAQAI
+219 EVSAAGVAQAI
-230 GTRRLLLVLDNCE
+230 GSRRLLLVLDNCE
-243 HVIEAAAQIASA
+243 HVIDVAAQIASA
-255 VLHYCPNVTV
+255 MLRYCPNVTI

-276 GEYVAAV
+276 GEYVAAI
-283 PALSVPGPDMHA
+283 PPLSVPRPDEHE
-295 PDLLLRASAVQ
+295 PDRLLQESAVQ
-306 LFVARTR
+306 LFVVRTR
-313 ALRASFVAGA
+313 ALRTSFAPGA
-323 EELQKIAAICRRL
+323 EDLAKIAAICRRL

-343 EFAAARAANLGVDAV
+343 EFAAARAANLGIDTV
-358 LLRLDKRFELLN
+358 LLRLDKRFELLS

-396 AEQNL
+396 EEQKL
-401 LCQLAVFPAGFTLDA
+401 LCRLAMFPAGFTLDA
-416 ASAMMDDTLSRSDV
+416 AIAMMDEDASRPDV
-430 IETLFNLVAKS
+430 IEILSNLVGKS

-456 ESTRAYAL
+456 ETTRAYAL
-464 EKLAD
+464 EKLA
-469 AGLVEQAARR
+469 AAELVGQTARR
-479 QACFLRQIIAPLGDA
+479 HAEFLRQLILPSGDSSA
-494 SPAPDDISRFAQ
+494 TSDDFSRLAQ

-521 GGDAALGIELTSGF
+521 AGNSALGIALTAGF

-559 SPGFTGVPKLKAQL
+559 DAAPTCDPGLKAQL

-587 ADRMKAALSIGLALA
+587 ADRMKAALNIGLVLA
-602 EELSDLE
+602 EELRDLE

-626 QYAAAKDVGER
+626 QYGAAKEVGER

-647 PANEAVG
+647 SANETVG
-654 RRLIGAAAHFFGAQ
+654 RRLIGAATHFCGAQ
-668 EDARRELTLSLD
+668 EEARRELTLSLD
-680 DSAHGLSGGTNLMWF
+680 RSAHGLKGGTNQMWF

-713 RGKIAQ
+713 QGKIAQ

-728 QDAEREKDK
+728 DEAESENDK
-737 LAIAY
+737 LAMAY

-749 PIALMTHDLAA
+749 PIALMTHDLDA
-760 ADQAISSLLELVT
+760 ADRAISSLLKLVT
-773 REGIAFWT
+773 REGIAFWA

-796 NHDDGIALLRSGLK
+796 DHRDGIALLRDGLK
-810 ARTENGWLMRNP
+810 ARAENGWLMRNP

-827 LAEGLLA
+827 LAEGLFA
-834 SGEAAQAL
+834 IRENTQAL
-842 AAVEEALSISRQG
+842 AAIEEALSISRQG

-864 LRIKAEI
+864 LRIKGEV
-871 LLANGPSDLSRSE
+871 LLADGISDSARAE
-884 LLFAEGLS
+884 LLFSEGLS
-892 VAREQQCRFYELKV
+892 IAREQQCRFYELKV
-906 AAAWA
+906 AATWA
-911 RIMARSNRQQTAL
+911 RIMAGSKRRQAAL

-934 DQEIDLPAL
+934 DADISLPAL
-943 AFARAL
+943 TFARGL
-949 AEIPGI
+949 AARPGI
-955 SLSTYDGDRPPSCT
+955 SASKSPGDRPASRT